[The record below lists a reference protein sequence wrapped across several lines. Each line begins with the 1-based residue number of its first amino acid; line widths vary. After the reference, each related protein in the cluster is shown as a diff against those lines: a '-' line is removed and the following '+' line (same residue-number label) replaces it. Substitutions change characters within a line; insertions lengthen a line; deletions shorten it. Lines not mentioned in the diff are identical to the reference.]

1 MGTGSD
7 WDPKIR
13 SQGMGKALEVKSCG
27 TTRRQLMAAVV
38 IPGDIQTKTNILSD
52 WLVFSCFSFQ
62 IPLFIYFTVD
72 GTEVQHSGEMSTLQ
86 KNVSSLLLEIPWRNL
101 QSLESSLK

>member
-38 IPGDIQTKTNILSD
+38 IPGDIQTKTNIQLR
-52 WLVFSCFSFQ
+52 LAGF
-62 IPLFIYFTVD
+62 
-72 GTEVQHSGEMSTLQ
+72 
-86 KNVSSLLLEIPWRNL
+86 
-101 QSLESSLK
+101 